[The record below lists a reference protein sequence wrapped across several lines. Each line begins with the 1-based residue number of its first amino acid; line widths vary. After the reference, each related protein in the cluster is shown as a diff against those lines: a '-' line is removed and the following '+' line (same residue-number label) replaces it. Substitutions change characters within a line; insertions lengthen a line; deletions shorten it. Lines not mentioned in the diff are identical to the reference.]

1 MDENPGIIYTDE
13 TSEQEEE
20 VVNIQPQNDAI
31 PPENLIELLQFDRNA
46 EKFVCISEL
55 REKYLTG
62 LCRATFYSKLRR
74 LGVSPVRATEEEV
87 GLLRKRLKSCHG
99 TLNLMPK
106 HIAFSL
112 LNESRKRKYPAN
124 ELIDKHDAT
133 KGEKKGKIHV
143 EQEWSIMDNS
153 MHHKNSQ
160 PFEIEIHDTGKRD
173 CYSHDQNHTDKVTIT
188 SNTKPHPLADKSS
201 CSSLDMKKTT
211 SYGTENEADYRC
223 ENHNSLF
230 DNSEYHQGNLQSCPM
245 GGENVSEEES
255 CSNNQNRTVDA
266 LALSDGKKDQLT
278 VGSEFVSCDKGSEC
292 QTTKHPRDTKVGAE
306 RIENMQIA
314 STQTQRG
321 KSKRTRK
328 TIDQHD
334 LMPRV
339 QADLSKFRTY
349 WKKAIVADRTSP
361 PLANSTMAK
370 IIERVSQF
378 FWYCKNVKQL
388 IPTFELVEDIALV
401 EQFVDFLQADSKRSM
416 GTVALII
423 QALIHVAKFN
433 NRSNFFNFDEI
444 PSIRKLRNIQAG
456 LLRLYERGRK
466 MANPNQTKG
475 KIKLFWTEIL
485 DIVRKLI
492 NTYESFDGNKVE
504 EGRLLHDITLTLM
517 LVSASPN
524 RNIDYMKLILVDR
537 RFDDDDKM
545 NDEFMPENQCD
556 ANYLILTFDGQ
567 VIIRDY
573 VYKTAKDYGSSD
585 LPITDIEYLK
595 EYLFLFIDKG
605 RQRIMMDNT
614 HDFLF
619 MKTNGE
625 PFNLSSEFSY
635 YLGCVFGRY
644 GRRLTTVDLR
654 RSLVTFVLEHE
665 EANEELRKSLASL
678 MKHSVRHQE
687 NTYCIKNF
695 GERKSAALKF
705 LSESTG
711 KYLGF
716 INHNDENGTKEEDC
730 SIELYPD
737 PGNIVALVAAD
748 STERFP
754 KIFLAKLLQ
763 YKDKGT
769 TAVLGELE
777 LTEGSSK
784 CYRLKPGSCWTESTK
799 ALVWP
804 IDTAYVEKGEYY
816 RLRTSLKDI
825 HKSVKTS

>member
-1 MDENPGIIYTDE
+1 
-13 TSEQEEE
+13 
-20 VVNIQPQNDAI
+20 
-31 PPENLIELLQFDRNA
+31 
-46 EKFVCISEL
+46 
-55 REKYLTG
+55 
-62 LCRATFYSKLRR
+62 
-74 LGVSPVRATEEEV
+74 
-87 GLLRKRLKSCHG
+87 
-99 TLNLMPK
+99 MPK

-370 IIERVSQF
+370 IIERVLQF
-378 FWYCKNVKQL
+378 
-388 IPTFELVEDIALV
+388 
-401 EQFVDFLQADSKRSM
+401 S
-416 GTVALII
+416 G
-423 QALIHVAKFN
+423 
-433 NRSNFFNFDEI
+433 
-444 PSIRKLRNIQAG
+444 
-456 LLRLYERGRK
+456 
-466 MANPNQTKG
+466 
-475 KIKLFWTEIL
+475 
-485 DIVRKLI
+485 IVR
-492 NTYESFDGNKVE
+492 
-504 EGRLLHDITLTLM
+504 M
-517 LVSASPN
+517 
-524 RNIDYMKLILVDR
+524 
-537 RFDDDDKM
+537 
-545 NDEFMPENQCD
+545 
-556 ANYLILTFDGQ
+556 
-567 VIIRDY
+567 
-573 VYKTAKDYGSSD
+573 
-585 LPITDIEYLK
+585 
-595 EYLFLFIDKG
+595 
-605 RQRIMMDNT
+605 
-614 HDFLF
+614 
-619 MKTNGE
+619 
-625 PFNLSSEFSY
+625 
-635 YLGCVFGRY
+635 
-644 GRRLTTVDLR
+644 
-654 RSLVTFVLEHE
+654 
-665 EANEELRKSLASL
+665 
-678 MKHSVRHQE
+678 
-687 NTYCIKNF
+687 
-695 GERKSAALKF
+695 
-705 LSESTG
+705 
-711 KYLGF
+711 
-716 INHNDENGTKEEDC
+716 
-730 SIELYPD
+730 
-737 PGNIVALVAAD
+737 
-748 STERFP
+748 
-754 KIFLAKLLQ
+754 
-763 YKDKGT
+763 
-769 TAVLGELE
+769 
-777 LTEGSSK
+777 
-784 CYRLKPGSCWTESTK
+784 
-799 ALVWP
+799 
-804 IDTAYVEKGEYY
+804 
-816 RLRTSLKDI
+816 
-825 HKSVKTS
+825 